1 MKLPSVKL
9 IKGVLG
15 KNSPTILTVLSIGG
29 LIMTTVMAVRATP
42 KVLDLIADERHF
54 REESED
60 DKWRVPMTRMDIVKL
75 TWTAY
80 VPTFIMGAATIASI
94 IGSNTLN
101 LKRNAALTSAYY
113 LSETALKEYQTKVIK
128 TIGENKAKLIR
139 DEIAQDHVNKTKKDN
154 STVIIT
160 GNGDTLC
167 LDLGSGRYF
176 RSSINKIKKAE
187 NDINYSLRDQM
198 WMSANEIYGYLDLDP
213 VSMGNELGWDINND
227 GQLEFDISSTIS
239 EDDEPCITIKFMTKP
254 RERY

>member
-1 MKLPSVKL
+1 
-9 IKGVLG
+9 
-15 KNSPTILTVLSIGG
+15 
-29 LIMTTVMAVRATP
+29 
-42 KVLDLIADERHF
+42 
-54 REESED
+54 
-60 DKWRVPMTRMDIVKL
+60 
-75 TWTAY
+75 
-80 VPTFIMGAATIASI
+80 
-94 IGSNTLN
+94 
-101 LKRNAALTSAYY
+101 
-113 LSETALKEYQTKVIK
+113 
-128 TIGENKAKLIR
+128 
-139 DEIAQDHVNKTKKDN
+139 
-154 STVIIT
+154 
-160 GNGDTLC
+160 